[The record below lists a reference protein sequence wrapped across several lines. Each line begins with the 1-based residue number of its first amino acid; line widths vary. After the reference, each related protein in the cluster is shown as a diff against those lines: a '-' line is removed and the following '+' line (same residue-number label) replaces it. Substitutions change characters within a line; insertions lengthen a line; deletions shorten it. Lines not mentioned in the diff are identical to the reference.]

1 MASIVPHLRHTLNQR
16 VMCKVIIMEN
26 KKSYLCAI
34 VVAYLAIRVQIILNT
49 LPVTSVVISVL
60 KALEGMCTV
69 ILEYHVYHIPAGFT
83 VLMT

>member
-1 MASIVPHLRHTLNQR
+1 MAR
-16 VMCKVIIMEN
+16 VT
-26 KKSYLCAI
+26 AI
-34 VVAYLAIRVQIILNT
+34 VVVYLAIRVQIILNT

-69 ILEYHVYHIPAGFT
+69 ILEYHVYHIPAGSI

>member
-1 MASIVPHLRHTLNQR
+1 MPDLWQSYRYSSGLSRH
-16 VMCKVIIMEN
+16 
-26 KKSYLCAI
+26 KSTDQ
-34 VVAYLAIRVQIILNT
+34 QIILNT

-69 ILEYHVYHIPAGFT
+69 ILEYHVYHIPAGSI

>member
-1 MASIVPHLRHTLNQR
+1 MAR
-16 VMCKVIIMEN
+16 VT
-26 KKSYLCAI
+26 AI
-34 VVAYLAIRVQIILNT
+34 VVVYLAIRVQIILNT